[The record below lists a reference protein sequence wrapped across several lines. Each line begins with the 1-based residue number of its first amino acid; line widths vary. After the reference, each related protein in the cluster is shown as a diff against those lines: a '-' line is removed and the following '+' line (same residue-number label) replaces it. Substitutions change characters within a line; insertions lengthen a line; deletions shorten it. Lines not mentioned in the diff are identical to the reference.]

1 MNTYC
6 SMACSTKCFI
16 HALFCTSKYITTC
29 SHCTSNQHRLTSQ
42 LEQQQGNKVKIKRL
56 QRGFENESVPELENE
71 SGPVLEKESGPE
83 LVIHVML
90 FNFLG
95 LKSFI
100 F

>member
-42 LEQQQGNKVKIKRL
+42 LEQQQGNKKDLKRKVAL
-56 QRGFENESVPELENE
+56 N
-71 SGPVLEKESGPE
+71 
-83 LVIHVML
+83 
-90 FNFLG
+90 
-95 LKSFI
+95 LKMKVALNLKRKVALNLSSM
-100 F
+100 